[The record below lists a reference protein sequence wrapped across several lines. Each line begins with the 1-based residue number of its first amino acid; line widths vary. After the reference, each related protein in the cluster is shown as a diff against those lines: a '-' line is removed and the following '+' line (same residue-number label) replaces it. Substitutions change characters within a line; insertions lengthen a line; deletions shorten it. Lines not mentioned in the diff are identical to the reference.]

1 MASIAISEMF
11 SFVARSAWNVSISK
25 DRTYPLKV
33 GLVKGEVPVDLE
45 LWRSFWGT
53 LRPVPLP
60 GLVFFLLGL
69 TFLASVDI
77 QYLINWGWR
86 WRSRG
91 SGDLNSDSYN
101 ESQSSRNKFLITH
114 EGAGQSTVRHGTSR
128 PGNTWKFQRS
138 NIYFCCVLR
147 LFILIS

>member
-60 GLVFFLLGL
+60 GLVFFLLGW

-77 QYLINWGWR
+77 QYLINWVEG
-86 WRSRG
+86 
-91 SGDLNSDSYN
+91 GDPGDQGTLAP
-101 ESQSSRNKFLITH
+101 TH
-114 EGAGQSTVRHGTSR
+114 TMSHSPAGTSSSSHTR
-128 PGNTWKFQRS
+128 VQGSQQWDTVPADQGTPESFNAVTSIFAVF
-138 NIYFCCVLR
+138 YGYLY
-147 LFILIS
+147 